1 MDKFESLLKFAL
13 EAKSEPNESLNECIM
28 RQARRD
34 QSVIRWNIRK
44 MAAVAA
50 LAITVVAVSGGTVYA
65 AWKYLNPKEAATEVG
80 DQKLADAFGDRGAAI
95 EHECQTENGYKVTML
110 GVVSGKN
117 ISDNLITDDNGT
129 ILEDRSY
136 IVTAFAKEDGTA
148 FEESEDNKVGQFYVS
163 PYIKG
168 QDPAKVNIYHMDGV
182 CHSFIKNGI
191 YYRIL
196 ECNDL
201 EIFADQG
208 VYLGVCDKELDE
220 VNAYRYNKTTGEI
233 TVNKD
238 YDGLNMLFEVPM
250 DKSKADESAAQE
262 KIKEWDEFWSDAK
275 HKPSPVFD
283 EKDSEARKWTP
294 EAIEMKAEIVK
305 NTVKTLKP
313 DADGYIDY
321 SWEAL
326 GMSGDGKILEQ
337 WDEFETGVVTATGF
351 YYLENGKCVIETC
364 TKNADG
370 TVTMAIYV
378 EK

>member
-13 EAKSEPNESLNECIM
+13 EAKSEPNESLNESIM

-80 DQKLADAFGDRGAAI
+80 DQKLADAFGDKGTAI

-129 ILEDRSY
+129 ILENRSY
-136 IVTAFAKEDGTA
+136 IVTAFSKEDGTA

-191 YYRIL
+191 YY
-196 ECNDL
+196 
-201 EIFADQG
+201 
-208 VYLGVCDKELDE
+208 
-220 VNAYRYNKTTGEI
+220 
-233 TVNKD
+233 
-238 YDGLNMLFEVPM
+238 
-250 DKSKADESAAQE
+250 
-262 KIKEWDEFWSDAK
+262 
-275 HKPSPVFD
+275 
-283 EKDSEARKWTP
+283 
-294 EAIEMKAEIVK
+294 
-305 NTVKTLKP
+305 
-313 DADGYIDY
+313 
-321 SWEAL
+321 
-326 GMSGDGKILEQ
+326 
-337 WDEFETGVVTATGF
+337 
-351 YYLENGKCVIETC
+351 
-364 TKNADG
+364 
-370 TVTMAIYV
+370 
-378 EK
+378 